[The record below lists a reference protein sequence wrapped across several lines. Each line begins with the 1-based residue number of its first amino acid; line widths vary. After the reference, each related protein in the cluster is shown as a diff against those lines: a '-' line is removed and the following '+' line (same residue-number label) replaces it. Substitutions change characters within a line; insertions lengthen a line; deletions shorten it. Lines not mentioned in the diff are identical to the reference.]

1 VCKEVTVASIQMS
14 VGTGGCKEGE
24 AKMNKPTN
32 LILLLLM
39 GLDTNLIL
47 LLLLMWSDVCSRKHK
62 LTQE

>member
-1 VCKEVTVASIQMS
+1 MS

-32 LILLLLM
+32 LILLLLRM

>member
-1 VCKEVTVASIQMS
+1 MS

-32 LILLLLM
+32 LILLLLLM
-39 GLDTNLIL
+39 WLDTNLIL
-47 LLLLMWSDVCSRKHK
+47 LLLMWLDVCSRKHK